1 MPSCIVVIE
10 ACATA
15 HYWAREIE
23 RCGHTVKLIPPQH
36 VKAFLVGNKNDY
48 NDALAIAVA
57 ARQHHIRVVNA
68 NTIEQQDNQALHK
81 ARELAIRQL
90 TAVCNQRECDLSEI
104 TKYSWGWPYDSQRL
118 LQ

>member
-1 MPSCIVVIE
+1 MPSCIVAIE

-23 RCGHTVKLIPPQH
+23 RCVHTVKLIPSQH

-57 ARQHHIRVVNA
+57 ASQHHIRCW
-68 NTIEQQDNQALHK
+68 L
-81 ARELAIRQL
+81 IRL
-90 TAVCNQRECDLSEI
+90 NSKLIKRYIRPVS
-104 TKYSWGWPYDSQRL
+104 
-118 LQ
+118 